1 MNTIM
6 SVDIPVSNSA
16 PVPELEAEDLETTT
30 MALEAS
36 AAQDYDTGYDLDL
49 ANLLYVQQ
57 IPSVP
62 DAKKTALSARMK
74 SIESWLAWELTKVEE
89 QVDNKLKSKQL
100 PDDSSVGSK
109 SKRTAYRSKVVSYF
123 RNESPW

>member
-1 MNTIM
+1 M
-6 SVDIPVSNSA
+6 SVGIPVSNSA
-16 PVPELEAEDLETTT
+16 SVPELEAEDSETTIMT
-30 MALEAS
+30 SEANP
-36 AAQDYDTGYDLDL
+36 AQDYDSGYDLDL

-62 DAKKTALSARMK
+62 DAKKTALSAKMK
-74 SIESWLAWELTKVEE
+74 SIELWLAWELTRVEE
-89 QVDNKLKSKQL
+89 QVTNKLKSKQL
-100 PDDSSVGSK
+100 PDDSSVVSK